1 MNGNAYTPAEITS
14 IRELVAD
21 GWTKTRIARL
31 LNRSACSVESKIKAM
46 RQEGLLPRIGNGS
59 PPSDE
64 WNPATVRHQSL
75 AFAIDGAR
83 FFGREL

>member
-31 LNRSACSVESKIKAM
+31 LNRSACSVESKMKAM

-64 WNPATVRHQSL
+64 WDPSAVRHQSL
-75 AFAIDGAR
+75 AFAINGVR
-83 FFGREL
+83 TLRR

>member
-1 MNGNAYTPAEITS
+1 M
-14 IRELVAD
+14 
-21 GWTKTRIARL
+21 
-31 LNRSACSVESKIKAM
+31 KAM
-46 RQEGLLPRIGNGS
+46 RQEALLPRIGNGS

-83 FFGREL
+83 TLRR